1 VYRLRILPIALR
13 QPPIDRARSVSPY
26 QSIFF
31 RWPQAFVTLLTFS
44 RRQQGYLADIWP
56 ACEARRTGQI
66 RTRRMI
72 MASGVDGQ
80 GQSQAMTQQAT
91 QDSIEQQ
98 KINAE
103 NKKEADA
110 IKGFQQ
116 MLQELP

>member
-1 VYRLRILPIALR
+1 
-13 QPPIDRARSVSPY
+13 
-26 QSIFF
+26 
-31 RWPQAFVTLLTFS
+31 
-44 RRQQGYLADIWP
+44 
-56 ACEARRTGQI
+56 
-66 RTRRMI
+66 MI

-98 KINAE
+98 KVNAE